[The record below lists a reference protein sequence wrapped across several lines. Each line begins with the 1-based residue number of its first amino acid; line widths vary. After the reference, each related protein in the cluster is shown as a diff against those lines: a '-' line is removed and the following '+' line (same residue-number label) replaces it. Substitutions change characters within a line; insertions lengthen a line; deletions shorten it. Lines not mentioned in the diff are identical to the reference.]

1 MIYVKKDR
9 IYYMFFAKEISTW
22 FSQYTSKSV
31 IPPIRGRDINFHIEN
46 DIEKSLFRNII
57 EFVGNNL
64 EKLTNL
70 NVAYK
75 YLKDFAY
82 YLAIEDYANPIPTE
96 KEPYLRSPGEN
107 CITFSI
113 FYEKEGVNL
122 VGVIHKRF
130 FNRKSFVIKGTLSED
145 LIKKEVTNYDKNHT
159 KISK

>member
-1 MIYVKKDR
+1 MIHVKKDG
-9 IYYMFFAKEISTW
+9 IYYMFFTKEISIW
-22 FSQYTSKSV
+22 FSQYSSKS
-31 IPPIRGRDINFHIEN
+31 IIYPISGRDINFRIEN

-70 NVAYK
+70 KVAYE

-82 YLAIEDYANPIPTE
+82 YLAIEDYANPIPIE

-122 VGVIHKRF
+122 VGVIHKDFLTERA
-130 FNRKSFVIKGTLSED
+130 
-145 LIKKEVTNYDKNHT
+145 
-159 KISK
+159 

>member
-1 MIYVKKDR
+1 MIHVKKDG
-9 IYYMFFAKEISTW
+9 IYYMFFTKEISIW

-31 IPPIRGRDINFHIEN
+31 IYPIRGRNINFHTEN

-70 NVAYK
+70 NVAYE

-82 YLAIEDYANPIPTE
+82 YLAIEDYANPIPIE

-122 VGVIHKRF
+122 VGVIHKDFLTERAW
-130 FNRKSFVIKGTLSED
+130 
-145 LIKKEVTNYDKNHT
+145 YDIN
-159 KISK
+159 